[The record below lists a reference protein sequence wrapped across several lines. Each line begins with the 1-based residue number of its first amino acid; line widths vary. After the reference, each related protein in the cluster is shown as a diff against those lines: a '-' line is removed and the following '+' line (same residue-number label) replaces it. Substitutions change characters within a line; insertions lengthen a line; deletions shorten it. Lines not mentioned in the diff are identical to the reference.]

1 MALTASI
8 ERKEFSMKAM
18 ITGAS
23 SGIGEAIAVTLHKL
37 GYELLITGRREQRLN
52 DLAHRLGDERIEV
65 RVLDITDSVAV
76 KEVADEA
83 GVVDVL
89 VNNAGG
95 ALGLASAQE
104 SELSDWLTMIATN
117 VTGLTVLTHAILPQM
132 VERHQGTI
140 INLGSVAGEFPYPGG
155 NVYGAA
161 KAFVRQ
167 FSLNLKA
174 DLAGTGVRVT
184 NIEPGM
190 VGDTEFSLVRF
201 DNDAERA
208 ASVYDGMQALK
219 PEDIA
224 NLVGYIVTL
233 PSHVNIN
240 TVSLMPV
247 DQGFGA
253 FNVSRH

>member
-1 MALTASI
+1 
-8 ERKEFSMKAM
+8 MKAM

-23 SGIGEAIAVTLHKL
+23 SGIGEAIAANLHDL
-37 GYELLITGRREQRLN
+37 GYELIITGRRKERLD
-52 DLAHRLGDERIEV
+52 DLATRLGGDRATVRTLDVTDTAAIEA
-65 RVLDITDSVAV
+65 LAG
-76 KEVADEA
+76 EVGA
-83 GVVDVL
+83 VDVL

-117 VTGLTVLTHAILPQM
+117 VTGLTVLTHAFLPAM
-132 VERHQGTI
+132 VERRSGII
-140 INLGSVAGEFPYPGG
+140 INLGSVAGEYPYPGG

-174 DLAGTGVRVT
+174 DLAGTGVRIT
-184 NIEPGM
+184 DIEPGM
-190 VGDTEFSLVRF
+190 VGETEFSLVRF
-201 DNDAERA
+201 HNDAERA
-208 ASVYDGMQALK
+208 SSVYDGMQALT
-219 PEDIA
+219 PADIA
-224 NLVGYIVTL
+224 DLVRYIVTL
-233 PSHVNIN
+233 PPHVNIN

-253 FNVSRH
+253 FNITRHSS

>member
-1 MALTASI
+1 
-8 ERKEFSMKAM
+8 MKAM

-23 SGIGEAIAVTLHKL
+23 SGIGEAIAINLHEL
-37 GYELLITGRREQRLN
+37 GYEVLITGRRQDRLTH
-52 DLAHRLGDERIEV
+52 LANRLGNERV
-65 RVLDITDSVAV
+65 TTKVLDVTDNAQINEVVAL
-76 KEVADEA
+76 A
-83 GVVDVL
+83 GEVDVL

-95 ALGLASAQE
+95 ALGLANAQE

-117 VTGLTVLTHAILPQM
+117 VTGLTVLTHALLPQM
-132 VERHQGTI
+132 VRRGSGII

-174 DLAGTGVRVT
+174 DLAGTGVKVT
-184 NIEPGM
+184 DIEPGL

-201 DNDAERA
+201 NNDEARA
-208 ASVYDGMQALK
+208 ASVYANMTPLN
-219 PEDIA
+219 PNDIA
-224 NLVGYIVTL
+224 DLVRYIVTL

-247 DQGFGA
+247 DQGFGP
-253 FNVSRH
+253 FNVTRHEH

>member
-1 MALTASI
+1 
-8 ERKEFSMKAM
+8 MKAM

-23 SGIGEAIAVTLHKL
+23 SGIGEAIATNLHEL
-37 GYELLITGRREQRLN
+37 GYEVLITGRRQDRLTH
-52 DLAHRLGDERIEV
+52 LANRLGNERV
-65 RVLDITDSVAV
+65 TTKVLDVTDNAQINEVVAL
-76 KEVADEA
+76 A
-83 GVVDVL
+83 GEVDVL

-95 ALGLASAQE
+95 ALGLANAQE

-117 VTGLTVLTHAILPQM
+117 VTGLTVLTHALLPQM
-132 VERHQGTI
+132 VRRGSGII

-174 DLAGTGVRVT
+174 DLAGTGVKVT
-184 NIEPGM
+184 DIEPGL

-201 DNDAERA
+201 NNDKERA
-208 ASVYDGMQALK
+208 ASVYANMTPLN
-219 PEDIA
+219 PNDIA
-224 NLVGYIVTL
+224 DLVRYIVTL

-247 DQGFGA
+247 DQGFGP
-253 FNVSRH
+253 FNVTRHEH

>member
-1 MALTASI
+1 
-8 ERKEFSMKAM
+8 MKAM
-18 ITGAS
+18 ITGAR

>member
-1 MALTASI
+1 
-8 ERKEFSMKAM
+8 MKAM

-23 SGIGEAIAVTLHKL
+23 SGIGESIAITLHKL
-37 GYELLITGRREQRLN
+37 GYELLVTGRREQRLM
-52 DLAHRLGDERIEV
+52 DLVQQLGNERV
-65 RVLDITDSVAV
+65 SYRVLDITDTTAV
-76 KEVADEA
+76 QAAAEEA

-95 ALGLASAQE
+95 ALGLSSAQE

-117 VTGLTVLTHAILPQM
+117 VTGLTVLTHALLPKM

-140 INLGSVAGEFPYPGG
+140 INIGSVAGEFPYPGG
-155 NVYGAA
+155 NVYGAT

-201 DNDAERA
+201 NNDAERA
-208 ASVYDGMQALK
+208 ASVYDGMQALR

-224 NLVGYIVTL
+224 NLVGYIVAL
-233 PSHVNIN
+233 PNHVNIN

-253 FNVSRH
+253 FNVSRHQS

>member
-1 MALTASI
+1 
-8 ERKEFSMKAM
+8 MKAM

-23 SGIGEAIAVTLHKL
+23 SGIGEAIATNLHEL
-37 GYELLITGRREQRLN
+37 GYEVLITGRRQDRLTH
-52 DLAHRLGDERIEV
+52 LANRLGNERV
-65 RVLDITDSVAV
+65 TTKVLDVTDNAQINEVVAL
-76 KEVADEA
+76 A
-83 GVVDVL
+83 GEVDVL

-95 ALGLASAQE
+95 ALGLANAQE

-117 VTGLTVLTHAILPQM
+117 VTGLTVLTHALLPQM
-132 VERHQGTI
+132 VRRGSGII

-174 DLAGTGVRVT
+174 DLAGTGVKVT
-184 NIEPGM
+184 DIEPGL

-201 DNDAERA
+201 NNDEERA
-208 ASVYDGMQALK
+208 ASVYANMTPLN
-219 PEDIA
+219 PNDIA
-224 NLVGYIVTL
+224 DLVRYIVTL

-247 DQGFGA
+247 DQGFGP
-253 FNVSRH
+253 FNVTRHEH

>member
-1 MALTASI
+1 
-8 ERKEFSMKAM
+8 MKAM

-23 SGIGEAIAVTLHKL
+23 SGIGEAIAITLHKL

-52 DLAHRLGDERIEV
+52 DLAHRLGDERIAV
-65 RVLDITDSVAV
+65 RVLDITDSQAV
-76 KEVADEA
+76 KEVANEA

-89 VNNAGG
+89 INNAGG

-155 NVYGAA
+155 NVYGAT

>member
-1 MALTASI
+1 
-8 ERKEFSMKAM
+8 MKAM

-23 SGIGEAIAVTLHKL
+23 SGIGEAIAINLHKL
-37 GYELLITGRREQRLN
+37 GYEVLITGRRQDRLTH
-52 DLAHRLGDERIEV
+52 LANRLGNERV
-65 RVLDITDSVAV
+65 TTKVLDVTDNAQINEVVAL
-76 KEVADEA
+76 A
-83 GVVDVL
+83 GEVDVL

-95 ALGLASAQE
+95 ALGLANAQE

-117 VTGLTVLTHAILPQM
+117 VTGLTVLTHALLPQM
-132 VERHQGTI
+132 VRRGSGII

-174 DLAGTGVRVT
+174 DLAGTGVKVT
-184 NIEPGM
+184 DIEPGL

-201 DNDAERA
+201 NNDKERA
-208 ASVYDGMQALK
+208 ASVYANMTPLN
-219 PEDIA
+219 PNDIA
-224 NLVGYIVTL
+224 DLVRYIVTL

-247 DQGFGA
+247 DQGFGP
-253 FNVSRH
+253 FNVTRHEH

>member
-1 MALTASI
+1 
-8 ERKEFSMKAM
+8 MKAM

-132 VERHQGTI
+132 VERHHGTI

>member
-1 MALTASI
+1 
-8 ERKEFSMKAM
+8 MKAM

-23 SGIGEAIAVTLHKL
+23 SGIGEAIAINLHKL
-37 GYELLITGRREQRLN
+37 GYEVLITGRRQDRLTH
-52 DLAHRLGDERIEV
+52 LANRLGNERV
-65 RVLDITDSVAV
+65 TTKVLDVTDNAQISEVVAL
-76 KEVADEA
+76 A
-83 GVVDVL
+83 GEVDVL

-95 ALGLASAQE
+95 ALGLANAQE

-117 VTGLTVLTHAILPQM
+117 VTGLTVLTHALLPQM
-132 VERHQGTI
+132 VRRGSGII

-174 DLAGTGVRVT
+174 DLAGTGVKVT
-184 NIEPGM
+184 DIEPGL

-201 DNDAERA
+201 NNDKERA
-208 ASVYDGMQALK
+208 ASVYANMTPLN
-219 PEDIA
+219 PNDIA
-224 NLVGYIVTL
+224 DLVRYIVTL

-247 DQGFGA
+247 DQGFGP
-253 FNVSRH
+253 FNVTRHEH

>member
-1 MALTASI
+1 
-8 ERKEFSMKAM
+8 MKAM

-23 SGIGEAIAVTLHKL
+23 SGIGEAIAINLHEL
-37 GYELLITGRREQRLN
+37 GYEVLITGRRQDRLTH
-52 DLAHRLGDERIEV
+52 LANRLGNERV
-65 RVLDITDSVAV
+65 TTKVLDVTDNAQINEVVAL
-76 KEVADEA
+76 A
-83 GVVDVL
+83 GEVDVL

-95 ALGLASAQE
+95 ALGLANAQE

-117 VTGLTVLTHAILPQM
+117 VTGLTVLTHALLPQM
-132 VERHQGTI
+132 VRRGSGII

-174 DLAGTGVRVT
+174 DLAGTGVKVT
-184 NIEPGM
+184 DIEPGL

-201 DNDAERA
+201 NNDKERA
-208 ASVYDGMQALK
+208 ASVYANMTPLN
-219 PEDIA
+219 PNDIA
-224 NLVGYIVTL
+224 DLVRYIVTL

-247 DQGFGA
+247 DQGFGP
-253 FNVSRH
+253 FNVTRHEH

>member
-1 MALTASI
+1 
-8 ERKEFSMKAM
+8 MKAM

-23 SGIGEAIAVTLHKL
+23 SGIGEAIATNLHEL
-37 GYELLITGRREQRLN
+37 GYEVLITGRRQDRLTH
-52 DLAHRLGDERIEV
+52 LANRLGNERV
-65 RVLDITDSVAV
+65 TTKVLDVTDNAQISEVVAL
-76 KEVADEA
+76 A
-83 GVVDVL
+83 GEVDVL

-95 ALGLASAQE
+95 ALGLANAQE

-117 VTGLTVLTHAILPQM
+117 VTGLTVLTHALLPQM
-132 VERHQGTI
+132 VRRGSGII

-174 DLAGTGVRVT
+174 DLAGTGVKVT
-184 NIEPGM
+184 DIEPGL

-201 DNDAERA
+201 NNDKERA
-208 ASVYDGMQALK
+208 ASVYANMTPLN
-219 PEDIA
+219 PNDIA
-224 NLVGYIVTL
+224 DLVRYIVTL

-247 DQGFGA
+247 DQGFGP
-253 FNVSRH
+253 FNVTRHEH

>member
-1 MALTASI
+1 
-8 ERKEFSMKAM
+8 MKAM

-23 SGIGEAIAVTLHKL
+23 SGIGEAIAITLHKL

-52 DLAHRLGDERIEV
+52 DLAHRLGDERITV
-65 RVLDITDSVAV
+65 RVLDITDSQAV
-76 KEVADEA
+76 KKVANDA
-83 GVVDVL
+83 GAVDVL
-89 VNNAGG
+89 INNAGG

-132 VERHQGTI
+132 VQRHQGTI

-174 DLAGTGVRVT
+174 DLVGTGVRVT

-208 ASVYDGMQALK
+208 ASVYDGMQALR

>member
-1 MALTASI
+1 
-8 ERKEFSMKAM
+8 MKAM

-23 SGIGEAIAVTLHKL
+23 SGIGEAIAINLHEL
-37 GYELLITGRREQRLN
+37 GYEVLITGRRQDRLTH
-52 DLAHRLGDERIEV
+52 LANRLGNERV
-65 RVLDITDSVAV
+65 TTKVLDVTDNAQISEVVAL
-76 KEVADEA
+76 A
-83 GVVDVL
+83 GEVDVL

-95 ALGLASAQE
+95 ALGLANAQE

-117 VTGLTVLTHAILPQM
+117 VTGLTVLTHALLPQM
-132 VERHQGTI
+132 VRRGSGII

-174 DLAGTGVRVT
+174 DLAGTGVKVT
-184 NIEPGM
+184 DIEPGL

-201 DNDAERA
+201 NNDKERA
-208 ASVYDGMQALK
+208 ASVYANMTPLN
-219 PEDIA
+219 PNDIA
-224 NLVGYIVTL
+224 DLVRYIVTL

-247 DQGFGA
+247 DQGFGP
-253 FNVSRH
+253 FNVTRHEH

>member
-1 MALTASI
+1 
-8 ERKEFSMKAM
+8 MKAM

-23 SGIGEAIAVTLHKL
+23 SGIGEAIATSLHEL
-37 GYELLITGRREQRLN
+37 GYEVLITGRRQDRLTH
-52 DLAHRLGDERIEV
+52 LANRLGNERV
-65 RVLDITDSVAV
+65 TTKVLDVTDNAQINEVVAL
-76 KEVADEA
+76 A
-83 GVVDVL
+83 GEVDVL

-95 ALGLASAQE
+95 ALGLANAQE

-117 VTGLTVLTHAILPQM
+117 VTGLTVLTHALLPQM
-132 VERHQGTI
+132 VRRGSGII

-174 DLAGTGVRVT
+174 DLAGTGVKVT
-184 NIEPGM
+184 DIEPGL

-201 DNDAERA
+201 NNDKERA
-208 ASVYDGMQALK
+208 ASVYANMTPLN
-219 PEDIA
+219 PNDIA
-224 NLVGYIVTL
+224 DLVRYIVTL

-247 DQGFGA
+247 DQGFGP
-253 FNVSRH
+253 FNVTRHEH

>member
-1 MALTASI
+1 
-8 ERKEFSMKAM
+8 MKAM

-23 SGIGEAIAVTLHKL
+23 SGIGEAIATTLHEL
-37 GYELLITGRREQRLN
+37 GYEIVITGRRQERLD
-52 DLAHRLGDERIEV
+52 DLAKRLGNDRVIV
-65 RVLDITDSVAV
+65 RTLDVTDTA
-76 KEVADEA
+76 AIHT
-83 GVVDVL
+83 VVEEIGEIDIL

-95 ALGLASAQE
+95 ALGLAAAQDA
-104 SELSDWLTMIATN
+104 ELADWLTMIATN
-117 VTGLTVLTHAILPQM
+117 VTGLTVLTHALLPQM
-132 VERHQGTI
+132 VERHTGII

-184 NIEPGM
+184 DIEPGM
-190 VGDTEFSLVRF
+190 VGETEFSLVRF
-201 DNDAERA
+201 RNDAERA
-208 ASVYDGMQALK
+208 MSVYDGMQPLT
-219 PEDIA
+219 PGDIA
-224 NLVGYIVTL
+224 DLVRYIVTL
-233 PSHVNIN
+233 PPHVNIN

-253 FNVSRH
+253 FHVARHTS